1 MSNQKEKS
9 THKAVRLAIIRIE
22 KARPNVVSDK
32 RKMSVAA
39 VAEEAGVSR
48 ALIHRD
54 CPDLLERIKGG
65 VNKAIRQ
72 QRDAKQIEL
81 NEYKERNRELRTEVE
96 ELKAML
102 SKVQSQNATLI
113 RKNMVLSGVS
123 AKNSNITQLYCSKQL
138 Y

>member
-1 MSNQKEKS
+1 MPNQKEKA

-22 KARPNVVSDK
+22 KGRPNIISDK

-54 CPDLLERIKGG
+54 CPELLERIKGG
-65 VNKAIRQ
+65 VNKGIRQ
-72 QRDAKQIEL
+72 LCYAKQTEL
-81 NEYKERNRELRTEVE
+81 NEYKDRNRELRSEVA

-102 SKVQSQNATLI
+102 AKVQSQNATLI
-113 RKNMVLSGVS
+113 RKNIALNTIT
-123 AKNSNITQLYCSKQL
+123 AKNSNVTQFSYSE
-138 Y
+138 

>member
-1 MSNQKEKS
+1 MSNQKEKP

-22 KARPNVVSDK
+22 KGRPNVVSEK

-65 VNKAIRQ
+65 VNKGIRQ
-72 QRDAKQIEL
+72 QRDAKQTEL
-81 NEYKERNRELRTEVE
+81 NEYKERNRELRSEVA

-102 SKVQSQNATLI
+102 AKVQSQNATLI
-113 RKNMVLSGVS
+113 RKNMALSN
-123 AKNSNITQLYCSKQL
+123 AHMDNSNVTQLTYS
-138 Y
+138 

>member
-9 THKAVRLAIIRIE
+9 THKAVRFAIIRIE
-22 KARPNVVSDK
+22 KGRPNVVSDK

-65 VNKAIRQ
+65 VNKGIRQ

-81 NEYKERNRELRTEVE
+81 NEYKERNRELRTEVA

-123 AKNSNITQLYCSKQL
+123 AKNSNVTQLLYSK
-138 Y
+138 

>member
-1 MSNQKEKS
+1 KG
-9 THKAVRLAIIRIE
+9 
-22 KARPNVVSDK
+22 RPNVVSDK

-65 VNKAIRQ
+65 VNKGIRQ

-81 NEYKERNRELRTEVE
+81 NEYKERNRELRTEVA

-113 RKNMVLSGVS
+113 RKN
-123 AKNSNITQLYCSKQL
+123 
-138 Y
+138 

>member
-22 KARPNVVSDK
+22 KGRPNVVSDK

-65 VNKAIRQ
+65 VNKGIRQ

-81 NEYKERNRELRTEVE
+81 NEYKERNRELRTEVA

-102 SKVQSQNATLI
+102 SKIQSQNATLI

-123 AKNSNITQLYCSKQL
+123 AKTPSGRIVVTVKI
-138 Y
+138 

>member
-1 MSNQKEKS
+1 MHTQLFTQISSSPKRRRAEKG
-9 THKAVRLAIIRIE
+9 
-22 KARPNVVSDK
+22 RPNVVSDK

-65 VNKAIRQ
+65 VNKGIRQ
-72 QRDAKQIEL
+72 QRDAKQTEL
-81 NEYKERNRELRTEVE
+81 NEYKERNRELRSEVA

-123 AKNSNITQLYCSKQL
+123 AKNSNVTQLLYSK
-138 Y
+138 

>member
-22 KARPNVVSDK
+22 KGRPNVVSDK

-39 VAEEAGVSR
+39 VAEEADVSR

-65 VNKAIRQ
+65 VNKGIRQ
-72 QRDAKQIEL
+72 QRDAKQTEL
-81 NEYKERNRELRTEVE
+81 NEYKERNRELRSEVA

-123 AKNSNITQLYCSKQL
+123 AKNNNVTQLSYSK
-138 Y
+138 

>member
-1 MSNQKEKS
+1 MSNPKEKA

-22 KARPNVVSDK
+22 KGRPTIVSEQ

-65 VNKAIRQ
+65 VNKGIRQ
-72 QRDAKQIEL
+72 QRDAKQNEL
-81 NEYKERNRELRTEVE
+81 KEYKKRNRELRSEVA

-102 SKVQSQNATLI
+102 AKVQSQNATLI
-113 RKNMVLSGVS
+113 RKNMALSSGS
-123 AKNSNITQLYCSKQL
+123 ETSSNITQIVYSN
-138 Y
+138 

>member
-1 MSNQKEKS
+1 MSSQKEKA
-9 THKAVRLAIIRIE
+9 THKAVRLAIVRIE
-22 KARPNVVSDK
+22 KGRPNIVSDK

-65 VNKAIRQ
+65 VNKGIRQ
-72 QRDAKQIEL
+72 QRDAKHTEL
-81 NEYKERNRELRTEVE
+81 KEYKERNRELRSEVA

-102 SKVQSQNATLI
+102 AKVQSQNATLV
-113 RKNMVLSGVS
+113 RKNMVLSN
-123 AKNSNITQLYCSKQL
+123 AYADNSNVTQLIYS
-138 Y
+138 

>member
-1 MSNQKEKS
+1 MSNPKEKA

-22 KARPNVVSDK
+22 KGRPTIVSEQ

-65 VNKAIRQ
+65 VNKGIRQ
-72 QRDAKQIEL
+72 QRDAKQNEL
-81 NEYKERNRELRTEVE
+81 KEYKERNRELRSEVA

-102 SKVQSQNATLI
+102 AKVQSQNATLI
-113 RKNMVLSGVS
+113 RKNMALSSGS
-123 AKNSNITQLYCSKQL
+123 ETNSNITQIVYSN
-138 Y
+138 

>member
-1 MSNQKEKS
+1 MSSQKEKPS
-9 THKAVRLAIIRIE
+9 HQAVRLAIVRIE
-22 KARPNVVSDK
+22 KGRPTIVSDK

-65 VNKAIRQ
+65 VNKGIRQ
-72 QRDAKQIEL
+72 QRDAKQTEL
-81 NEYKERNRELRTEVE
+81 NEYKERNRELRAEVA

-102 SKVQSQNATLI
+102 AKVQSQNATLI
-113 RKNMVLSGVS
+113 RKNMALTSMS
-123 AKNSNITQLYCSKQL
+123 AENSNVTQLSYTK
-138 Y
+138 

>member
-1 MSNQKEKS
+1 MSNQKEKA

-22 KARPNVVSDK
+22 KGRPTIVSEQ

-65 VNKAIRQ
+65 VNKGVRQ
-72 QRDAKQIEL
+72 QRDAKHTEL
-81 NEYKERNRELRTEVE
+81 NEYKERNRELRSEVA

-102 SKVQSQNATLI
+102 AKVQSQNATLI
-113 RKNMVLSGVS
+113 RKNMALSCGS
-123 AKNSNITQLYCSKQL
+123 AKNSNITQMVYSK
-138 Y
+138 

>member
-1 MSNQKEKS
+1 MSNPKEKA
-9 THKAVRLAIIRIE
+9 THKQVRLAIIRIE
-22 KARPNVVSDK
+22 KGRPNIISDH

-65 VNKAIRQ
+65 
-72 QRDAKQIEL
+72 DAKQTEL
-81 NEYKERNRELRTEVE
+81 NEYKERNRELRSEVA

-102 SKVQSQNATLI
+102 AKVQSQNATLI
-113 RKNMVLSGVS
+113 RKNMALSNAHVD
-123 AKNSNITQLYCSKQL
+123 NSNVIQLIYS
-138 Y
+138 

>member
-1 MSNQKEKS
+1 MSEPKEKT
-9 THKAVRLAIIRIE
+9 THKAVRLAIISIE
-22 KARPNVVSDK
+22 KGRPKVVSEK

-65 VNKAIRQ
+65 VNKGIRQ
-72 QRDAKQIEL
+72 QRDAKQTEL
-81 NEYKERNRELRTEVE
+81 NEYKERNRELRAEVT

-102 SKVQSQNATLI
+102 AKVQSQNATLI
-113 RKNMVLSGVS
+113 RKNMALNNVQT
-123 AKNSNITQLYCSKQL
+123 KNGNVTQLIYDN
-138 Y
+138 

>member
-9 THKAVRLAIIRIE
+9 THKAVRFAIIRIE
-22 KARPNVVSDK
+22 KGRPNVVSDK

-65 VNKAIRQ
+65 VNKGIRQ

-81 NEYKERNRELRTEVE
+81 NEYKERNRELRTEVA

-102 SKVQSQNATLI
+102 SKVQSQNAKLI

-123 AKNSNITQLYCSKQL
+123 AKNSNVTQLLYSK
-138 Y
+138 

>member
-1 MSNQKEKS
+1 MSNQKEKA

-22 KARPNVVSDK
+22 KGRPNVVSYK

-65 VNKAIRQ
+65 VNKGIRQ
-72 QRDAKQIEL
+72 QRDAKQTEL
-81 NEYKERNRELRTEVE
+81 NEYKDRNRELRSEVA

-102 SKVQSQNATLI
+102 AKVQSQNATLI
-113 RKNMVLSGVS
+113 RKNMALSN
-123 AKNSNITQLYCSKQL
+123 AHADNSNVTQLIYS
-138 Y
+138 